1 MDIIFFINIQRKKMS
16 SKKELRK
23 KEIALKAYESL
34 VIEGVDKFSLNGLLE
49 KISMSKGNFYHYF
62 SNKDELFCFTINQKY
77 EEIYTKYLEKNNNTT
92 FDEKLNGIFFIYLSD
107 KQEIKEYMSIIN
119 QMYYMFSNEKN
130 THLYSYMQA
139 TYVHQFSTLEAIIN
153 SEIQKG
159 LLKEDIKVMIKP
171 IFATADGMLT
181 HSFMLKDYDLN
192 KELSKYLEFIV
203 NTYKI

>member
-1 MDIIFFINIQRKKMS
+1 MS

-23 KEIALKAYESL
+23 KDIASKAYESL

-62 SNKDELFCFTINQKY
+62 SNKDELFCFVINQKY
-77 EEIYTKYLEKNNNTT
+77 EQIQEKYQTYKENAS
-92 FDEKLNGIFFIYLSD
+92 FEDKLLALFFIYLSND
-107 KQEIKEYMSIIN
+107 KEIKEYMSIIN

-139 TYVHQFSTLEAIIN
+139 TYVYLFSTLESLVNEGIN
-153 SEIQKG
+153 QG
-159 LLKEDIKVMIKP
+159 VLKEDMKEMIKP

-181 HSFMLKDYDLN
+181 HSFMLKDYDLQ
-192 KELSKYLEFIV
+192 KELTRYLEFIV
-203 NTYKI
+203 KAYKI